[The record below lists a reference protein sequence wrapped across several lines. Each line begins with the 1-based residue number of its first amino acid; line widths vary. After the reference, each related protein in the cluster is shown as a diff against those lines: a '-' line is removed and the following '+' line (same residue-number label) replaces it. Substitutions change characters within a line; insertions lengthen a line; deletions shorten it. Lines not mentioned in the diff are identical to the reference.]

1 MLKAPNN
8 HSLVE
13 FGCVKLQDM
22 ETTTLTIRL
31 PKEISSEL
39 AKKAK
44 SSGKNVAEYVEDLV
58 SKQVKRPTF
67 RELFADVRETIT
79 IDDDEL
85 EVAIRSA
92 REEIPT
98 TRSTA

>member
-1 MLKAPNN
+1 M
-8 HSLVE
+8 
-13 FGCVKLQDM
+13 CKLNRM
-22 ETTTLTIRL
+22 ETSTLTIHL
-31 PKEISSEL
+31 PKDISVEL
-39 AKKAK
+39 EKKAK
-44 SSGKNVAEYVEDLV
+44 SSGKNSAEYVEDLV

-92 REEIPT
+92 VNKSRQPI
-98 TRSTA
+98 A